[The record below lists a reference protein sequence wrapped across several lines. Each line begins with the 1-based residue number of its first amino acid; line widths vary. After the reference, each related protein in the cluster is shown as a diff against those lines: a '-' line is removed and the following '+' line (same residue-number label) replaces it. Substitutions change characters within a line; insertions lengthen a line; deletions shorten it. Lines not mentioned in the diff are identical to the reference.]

1 MDEEITIINSNTRN
15 EKIINFFINN
25 KKRLIIGFSIILIT
39 VIGYLSVIEMK
50 ERSKIKLANQ
60 FNIAAI
66 NFKTEEKKKTIDQL
80 IKIISE
86 NDATYSPLAL
96 YFLIDNN
103 LITNKNEINILFDE
117 LINETN
123 LEEEIKNLIIYKK
136 ALFNSDFVSENVLL
150 KILNPIINSESIW
163 KSHSLYLVAEYFY
176 SKNQRE
182 KAKEFFNQILLL
194 PSANNDIRMES
205 QKRLNRDLGE

>member
-1 MDEEITIINSNTRN
+1 MDEEITIIDSNTRN

-25 KKRLIIGFSIILIT
+25 KKNLIIGFSIILVAI
-39 VIGYLSVIEMK
+39 IGYLSMNEMK
-50 ERSKIKLANQ
+50 ELSKIKIANK
-60 FNIAAI
+60 FNIITI
-66 NFKTEEKKKTIDQL
+66 NFKTEDKQTTIDQL
-80 IKIISE
+80 IKLIKE

-96 YFLIDNN
+96 YFLMDNK
-103 LITNKNEINILFDE
+103 LIANKNEINILFDE